1 MRDRDSLI
9 LENIY
14 FSMLFESIEDQ
25 QRQSHNLLI
34 ANVVGRDIWKN
45 KNKPENKETIE
56 KARIE
61 TEPVYKRILSIVEPY
76 QSDQYAKNMA
86 HLPEL
91 TKFYLQVKDLN
102 LIEKEYKSYM
112 SLGSLK
118 AENTIKKEQDF
129 LKWSAKIHRLEE
141 IERVK
146 KEGQVETPKEDKVV
160 SGDDNMKYEDEN
172 VIVFLANNVNDPNQS
187 VKNCIKYGKGSRLCI
202 SGSSARTSYH
212 AYRWNHKLTTYF
224 IWLKAE
230 NRYILVDAGE
240 EDGEYQYNNVEEN
253 DDIEASKEDIIE
265 EYPVLKKPFDAGV
278 FVSIPIEGKELEF
291 YTKFYNARSIRDF
304 DNLDDRLNYANFG
317 KISNDDFESL
327 PEEHIP
333 IVLKTYIEGDLED
346 DIKEEL
352 LNKYP
357 ALKKRYW
364 QKKIQNLERE
374 FQEWSNGDIVSFSD
388 DEWKLIINQNIDVP
402 QNVMEKILR
411 TSSSVL
417 AYQYL
422 RNNKQVPIE
431 LEDNILKLP
440 SSGLAYLQYLIKHG
454 VGVSEMSLIK
464 VLEKSKED
472 YIMNVC
478 RVFIRNEEEIPEYFI
493 DSLSQNPKTSFEY
506 VTLILTLDSKNIYS
520 RLEEYRQDFEYIPKN
535 ILNSILTNPTTT
547 FDLLYRYVIP
557 IYVEN
562 IPQYL
567 LNSEGYSG
575 MDVYQLEELMRALIN
590 YALQMSRENSSYKF
604 NLKKVPVK
612 MMESVS
618 SKHFVDIYPNII
630 KYLILLSQ
638 SEKDSFRILNHYFES
653 TIIRGGS
660 DAIFMYLKKF
670 IPHRMNLSEIP
681 EKMMD
686 VLMDSASA
694 SREFASYL
702 VEKGVEIPDK
712 LYDAG
717 KWNERLGSR
726 ELEAEDIRD
735 YIVYADSFLLDPS
748 TLEKVKKTIH
758 IVKNRPEMCLDLIH
772 SIIVRIYGASEIDY
786 LGDAENEKYNINF
799 EKIPEALINGVL
811 KNQKTKKKLNEITIN
826 TIQSLN
832 KRISYYNKT
841 KLDQDIDDKNDPIGK
856 FLNNFKSYL
865 ESLYE
870 KSKETLSESYI
881 GLKTFKKFVSNRY
894 T

>member
-291 YTKFYNARSIRDF
+291 YTKFYNARSIR
-304 DNLDDRLNYANFG
+304 
-317 KISNDDFESL
+317 E
-327 PEEHIP
+327 
-333 IVLKTYIEGDLED
+333 
-346 DIKEEL
+346 
-352 LNKYP
+352 
-357 ALKKRYW
+357 
-364 QKKIQNLERE
+364 
-374 FQEWSNGDIVSFSD
+374 
-388 DEWKLIINQNIDVP
+388 
-402 QNVMEKILR
+402 
-411 TSSSVL
+411 
-417 AYQYL
+417 
-422 RNNKQVPIE
+422 
-431 LEDNILKLP
+431 
-440 SSGLAYLQYLIKHG
+440 
-454 VGVSEMSLIK
+454 
-464 VLEKSKED
+464 
-472 YIMNVC
+472 
-478 RVFIRNEEEIPEYFI
+478 
-493 DSLSQNPKTSFEY
+493 
-506 VTLILTLDSKNIYS
+506 ILT
-520 RLEEYRQDFEYIPKN
+520 
-535 ILNSILTNPTTT
+535 ILMT
-547 FDLLYRYVIP
+547 
-557 IYVEN
+557 
-562 IPQYL
+562 
-567 LNSEGYSG
+567 G
-575 MDVYQLEELMRALIN
+575 
-590 YALQMSRENSSYKF
+590 
-604 NLKKVPVK
+604 
-612 MMESVS
+612 
-618 SKHFVDIYPNII
+618 
-630 KYLILLSQ
+630 
-638 SEKDSFRILNHYFES
+638 
-653 TIIRGGS
+653 
-660 DAIFMYLKKF
+660 
-670 IPHRMNLSEIP
+670 
-681 EKMMD
+681 
-686 VLMDSASA
+686 
-694 SREFASYL
+694 
-702 VEKGVEIPDK
+702 
-712 LYDAG
+712 
-717 KWNERLGSR
+717 
-726 ELEAEDIRD
+726 
-735 YIVYADSFLLDPS
+735 
-748 TLEKVKKTIH
+748 
-758 IVKNRPEMCLDLIH
+758 
-772 SIIVRIYGASEIDY
+772 
-786 LGDAENEKYNINF
+786 
-799 EKIPEALINGVL
+799 
-811 KNQKTKKKLNEITIN
+811 
-826 TIQSLN
+826 
-832 KRISYYNKT
+832 
-841 KLDQDIDDKNDPIGK
+841 
-856 FLNNFKSYL
+856 
-865 ESLYE
+865 
-870 KSKETLSESYI
+870 
-881 GLKTFKKFVSNRY
+881 
-894 T
+894 